1 MSIELQ
7 VEDYCQKCPDFEP
20 DVTKLLATGLGKE
33 PITTTIT
40 CKRKRRCAGLVR
52 YLKEQKA
59 VKDEE
64 L

>member
-1 MSIELQ
+1 MSIELE
-7 VEDYCQKCPDFEP
+7 VEDYCQNCPDFEAQ
-20 DVTKLLATGLGKE
+20 TTTLATLGR
-33 PITTTIT
+33 IYDTTIT

>member
-1 MSIELQ
+1 MSIELD
-7 VEDYCQKCPDFEP
+7 VEDYCQNCPDFKPEL
-20 DVTKLLATGLGKE
+20 TTLKFLGNDFLHNVACE
-33 PITTTIT
+33 
-40 CKRKRRCAGLVR
+40 RKRRCAGLVR